1 MATIRDV
8 ARAAGVSIATVSR
21 VYTGSSAVNE
31 GTTRRVLDAAARLDY
46 WPNAAA
52 RTLITSRTHALG
64 VLLPD
69 LYGEFFSEVIR
80 GIDQAARVDGL
91 QVLVSGSHADTDVLV
106 SVARS
111 LRGRVDGLIVMSPDE
126 ASVEAI
132 GQLQRIFPMVLLNTP
147 ASCTLCDSISIANF
161 EGAHAI
167 TRHLLQ
173 LGRRQIAVLL
183 GPERNVD
190 ADERRQGYRAAL
202 REAGIVPEPF
212 LEIPGDFTE
221 DSGYAA
227 AEALL
232 RTSPRPTAV
241 FATND
246 CMAIGL
252 LGALSDRGVRVP
264 DEMAVAGFDDIAVA
278 RYLSPP
284 LTTVQVDAYELGRR
298 AVALWQR
305 TSDGGNGDR
314 SNQVHE
320 VLPAKLVIRAS
331 CGWRPANRMPG
342 GGRPGGRGQAE
353 ARFRG
358 EEAPGK
364 VARGRG
370 RSAGGPARS
379 R

>member
-1 MATIRDV
+1 MTTIRDV

-21 VYTGSSAVNE
+21 VYTGSSVVNE
-31 GTTRRVLDAAARLDY
+31 ETTRRVLDAAARLEY

-80 GIDQAARVDGL
+80 GIDQAARADGF

-106 SVARS
+106 SVGRS

-126 ASVEAI
+126 ASVPAI
-132 GQLQRIFPMVLLNTP
+132 GQLLPLFPIVLLNSP
-147 ASCTLCDSISIANF
+147 AKCDLCDSISIANF
-161 EGAHAI
+161 EGAHAM

-173 LGRRQIAVLL
+173 LGHRRIALLL
-183 GPERNVD
+183 GPAPNVD
-190 ADERRQGYRAAL
+190 AEERRQGYRAAL
-202 REAGIVPEPF
+202 HEAEITPEPS

-232 RTSPRPTAV
+232 RRSPRPTAV

-252 LGALSDRGVRVP
+252 LGALHDRGVRVP
-264 DEMAVAGFDDIAVA
+264 EDVAVGGFDDIAVA

-284 LTTVQVDAYELGRR
+284 LTTVQVDAFELGRR
-298 AVALWQR
+298 AVSLWQR
-305 TSDGGNGDR
+305 GRNGGNGDGV
-314 SNQVHE
+314 NQVHE
-320 VLPAKLVIRAS
+320 VLPAKLVVRAS
-331 CGWRPANRMPG
+331 CGWRPANQSSRGERAGAG
-342 GGRPGGRGQAE
+342 GLAE
-353 ARFRG
+353 ARFRS
-358 EEAPGK
+358 EKVPGK
-364 VARGRG
+364 AARGRG
-370 RSAGGPARS
+370 DTRKR
-379 R
+379 